1 MKMLLGARSAAING
15 LLDKNVGGITYCPS
29 FLFLTADFLVKVA
42 VFIYK
47 K

>member
-1 MKMLLGARSAAING
+1 MTILLGARSAAING
-15 LLDKNVGGITYCPS
+15 LLDKNVGGIIYCPS
-29 FLFLTADFLVKVA
+29 FLFLMANFLVKVA